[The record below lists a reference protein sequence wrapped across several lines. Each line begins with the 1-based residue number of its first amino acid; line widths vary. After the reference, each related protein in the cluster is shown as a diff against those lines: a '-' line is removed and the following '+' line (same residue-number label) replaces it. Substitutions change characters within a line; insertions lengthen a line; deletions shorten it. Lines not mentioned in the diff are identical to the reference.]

1 MITSAGALP
10 CDKVIHTVGPRW
22 ISWESQEK
30 CSLMEQRLHFFRKSE
45 LKLLYKQTN
54 RFFFLHSLV
63 CDFFVTAACCNK
75 KVTNQ
80 EQVDG
85 NLRISYI
92 DALNKQRNGNAFLAT
107 TFGRRLD
114 PQNRFF
120 WLTKQQM
127 NEPINVP
134 SPEAITSVFAKAIE
148 NRVLLRLCGYRKKVA
163 KSKNTNSMPITTQN

>member
-1 MITSAGALP
+1 MGGLVRAIVTARDQEIQSQCKECIQDKGDLLEGQTMITSAGALP

-80 EQVDG
+80 E
-85 NLRISYI
+85 
-92 DALNKQRNGNAFLAT
+92 
-107 TFGRRLD
+107 
-114 PQNRFF
+114 
-120 WLTKQQM
+120 
-127 NEPINVP
+127 
-134 SPEAITSVFAKAIE
+134 
-148 NRVLLRLCGYRKKVA
+148 
-163 KSKNTNSMPITTQN
+163 